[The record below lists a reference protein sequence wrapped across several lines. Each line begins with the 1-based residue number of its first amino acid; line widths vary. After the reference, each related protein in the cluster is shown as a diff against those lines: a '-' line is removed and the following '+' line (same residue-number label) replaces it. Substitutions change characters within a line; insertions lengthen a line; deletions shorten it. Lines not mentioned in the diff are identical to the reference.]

1 VIKSISPLI
10 ASLKEYK
17 RSSFNSDIIA
27 GLTVG
32 IILIPQA
39 LAYALLAG
47 VPPIYGL
54 YSALIPMLIY
64 ALLGSS
70 YYLSIG
76 PVAITAILML
86 KSVSKIHTPFS
97 EPYIQLI
104 ILLGLFIG
112 VFQIIL
118 GALRM
123 GQLTQYI
130 PKTVLSGFIQAAA
143 ILIIFSQF
151 KDALGLM
158 IPSQLSTF
166 ETLFYVINHAI
177 EINLL
182 ALGLFGFSLLTILLV
197 NSRNKRFPVALVVVL
212 TSIGMSYYFQ
222 LDNKGLQ
229 IVGDIPQGFPELIF
243 PVYEISTFI
252 SLIPSIFA
260 VTFIGYV
267 GSIGLAL
274 SFEHLQEEKV
284 NANKELFVLGLA
296 KVVGA
301 FFQAFPSTGSFSR
314 TAINVTAGAKTQIS
328 SLITIILLAV
338 TLLFITPLFYYL
350 PNAVL
355 AAIIVHSVFSLL
367 KVDYVKELW
376 GKNKID
382 FTVFTAT
389 FMLTILT
396 SLEIGVIG
404 GILFYYLL
412 TYSIHLFFN
421 NNKS

>member
-1 VIKSISPLI
+1 
-10 ASLKEYK
+10 
-17 RSSFNSDIIA
+17 
-27 GLTVG
+27 
-32 IILIPQA
+32 
-39 LAYALLAG
+39 
-47 VPPIYGL
+47 
-54 YSALIPMLIY
+54 
-64 ALLGSS
+64 
-70 YYLSIG
+70 
-76 PVAITAILML
+76 
-86 KSVSKIHTPFS
+86 
-97 EPYIQLI
+97 
-104 ILLGLFIG
+104 
-112 VFQIIL
+112 
-118 GALRM
+118 M